1 MVSLELQNAREM
13 QNVDIVENFSD
24 LDGDLLAHYG
34 LDRQFDIT
42 IVGSGALI
50 MLGVV
55 SSSRR
60 TTDIDVFEA
69 SPEIVAFFEP
79 YQMNTLV
86 TTFYY
91 LSPET
96 WKERR
101 QKLAFSG
108 DCLTVYTLS
117 LEDLVILKLLAF
129 RKRDQDDLVD
139 IVQSRTLDWEQLDKL
154 IATPTE
160 VRVNLESEDA
170 WLEFTDHY
178 AWLLEMKQRHE

>member
-1 MVSLELQNAREM
+1 MESLEFQNSHKMEII
-13 QNVDIVENFSD
+13 DIVENLSN

-55 SSSRR
+55 SPARR

-69 SPEIVAFFEP
+69 PPEIVTFFRP

-96 WKERR
+96 WKERK

-139 IVQSRTLDWEQLDKL
+139 IVQSQKLDWEQLDRL

-160 VRVNLESEDA
+160 VRVSLESEDA

-178 AWLLEMKQRHE
+178 EWLLEMK

>member
-1 MVSLELQNAREM
+1 MRIA
-13 QNVDIVENFSD
+13 DIIENLSS

-34 LDRQFDIT
+34 LDRQFNIT

-55 SSSRR
+55 SPARR
-60 TTDIDVFEA
+60 TTDIDVLE
-69 SPEIVAFFEP
+69 SPPEIISFFEP

-129 RKRDQDDLVD
+129 RKRDQDDLAD
-139 IVQSRTLDWEQLDKL
+139 IVRSRKLDWEQLDRL

-160 VRVNLESEDA
+160 VRVNLESDDA

-178 AWLLEMKQRHE
+178 AWLLEMTHL